1 MADAD
6 DKLAPT
12 PKPLGGVS
20 FAEYV
25 DMSPSERESFHKQHF
40 RGAAR
45 FERAMLDREG
55 HGLATVL
62 VIAGLAGGAFL
73 LWRAAKADG
82 RSLYTGSPFGFF
94 TQGPALAGVV
104 GGGVGAAAGLLF
116 GNSPAKFAMIGAGIG
131 VVGSA
136 LTPSHRRGHHHHR
149 DGKNGKAPATP
160 SATTPQAPAA
170 QATRGYFTG
179 APTAEEIFHAQMK
192 LAQLGY
198 NVPVDGKLTPALT
211 EALKKF
217 QATYSL
223 LTMDGSIN
231 RETLLYLD
239 QVVHQLLTAPDPQ
252 TGLHDNQPSYQTMS
266 KMPSWA

>member
-6 DKLAPT
+6 DKTPT

-25 DMSPSERESFHKQHF
+25 DMSPSDRESFHKQHF

-55 HGLATVL
+55 HGLATALVVL
-62 VIAGLAGGAFL
+62 GLAGGAFL
-73 LWRAAKADG
+73 LYRAAKAEG
-82 RSLYTGSPFGFF
+82 RSLYSGSPLDFF
-94 TQGPALAGVV
+94 RQGPALAGVV

-149 DGKNGKAPATP
+149 DDKQLAATPQATATPKAPA
-160 SATTPQAPAA
+160 AP
-170 QATRGYFTG
+170 ATRGFFTG
-179 APTAEEIFHAQMK
+179 AAPTPEEIFHAQVK

-231 RETLLYLD
+231 RETLSYLD
-239 QVVHQLLTAPDPQ
+239 QVVHQMLNAPNPQ
-252 TGLHDNQPSYQTMS
+252 TGLHDNL
-266 KMPSWA
+266 PSWA